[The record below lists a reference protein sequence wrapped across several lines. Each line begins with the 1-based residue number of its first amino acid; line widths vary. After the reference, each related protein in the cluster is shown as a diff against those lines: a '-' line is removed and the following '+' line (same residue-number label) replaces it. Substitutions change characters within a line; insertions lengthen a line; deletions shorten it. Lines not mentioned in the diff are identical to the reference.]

1 MVHLCEL
8 MISPGVFFIY
18 SKFWFS
24 GLLGG
29 KRKKKNGPKCEKIM
43 SVVFHISGSIH
54 HVIVIF
60 GAHVSNDD
68 ISRYFFYFSKI
79 LIFLVVSGGGGG
91 VKWQKMAQ
99 NVKTFCVS
107 HFVSQELYLIWLWV
121 LVHLCKMRI
130 SPATFFIFSTFL
142 FFGFLGGW

>member
-1 MVHLCEL
+1 
-8 MISPGVFFIY
+8 
-18 SKFWFS
+18 
-24 GLLGG
+24 
-29 KRKKKNGPKCEKIM
+29 M
-43 SVVFHISGSIH
+43 SVVFHISGRSIH
-54 HVIVIF
+54 HVIVVF

-68 ISRYFFYFSKI
+68 ISRCFFHFLKI
-79 LIFLVVSGGGGG
+79 LIFLVVRGEGGGG

-99 NVKTFCVS
+99 NVKKFCLS

-142 FFGFLGGW
+142 FFGFLGGMVKGQKMTHDYQFQSVTLYISRNGDHIMKIVGTQV